1 MKIVKKALIAVVVLV
16 SSIMG
21 LCQMNKKE
29 VSYPEFTLRNVE
41 ALANE
46 EGQNRYYCIGEGNE
60 TCPVTGHKVRIV
72 FTLSR

>member
-1 MKIVKKALIAVVVLV
+1 MKILKRAFIAAALV

-29 VSYPEFTLRNVE
+29 ILYSNFALRNIE

-46 EGQNRYYCIGEGNE
+46 EGQNKYYCIGEGDK

-72 FTLSR
+72 FTLSK

>member
-1 MKIVKKALIAVVVLV
+1 MKILKRAFITAALV

-29 VSYPEFTLRNVE
+29 ILYSNFALRNIE

-46 EGQNRYYCIGEGNE
+46 EGQNKYYCIGEGDK

-72 FTLSR
+72 FTLSK

>member
-1 MKIVKKALIAVVVLV
+1 MKNVKRAFIAVVLV
-16 SSIMG
+16 SSITG

-29 VSYPEFTLRNVE
+29 VLPSDFTLRNVA

-46 EGQNRYYCIGEGNE
+46 EGQNRYYCIGEGDK
-60 TCPVTGHKVRIV
+60 TCPVTGHKVKAV